1 MVSYSDHRPLVPA
14 RTDSN
19 GWNVQI
25 APVYKVHAKTEV
37 ILTAGAINS
46 PLLLMLSGIGPKDVL
61 AEQGIKTLVE
71 SPEVGQQLTVRSSLL
86 FCTARMS
93 QL

>member
-1 MVSYSDHRPLVPA
+1 MVCYSHHSPPVSANR
-14 RTDSN
+14 S
-19 GWNVQI
+19 GWTIQL
-25 APVYKVHAKTEV
+25 APTYKVHASTEV

-71 SPEVGQQLTVRSSLL
+71 SPEVGQQLTVRSPFP
-86 FCTARMS
+86 FCTGCMN
-93 QL
+93 